1 MLPPKKKASFAQQ
14 LLNTSSTAQET
25 APKGIAEVSATNL
38 ASTSESQVI
47 KAESSSTGQ
56 FSKVLFQESAEQKAM
71 KQYETEQIKKEI
83 ARIPKAGS
91 VEELHSKM
99 LGDPAKFA
107 AFQDREEELE
117 KLSKKSLWENIKQG
131 LDETLGAVSF
141 GMLGTEEIKPWQESR
156 TSLED
161 KKYEQTLAKRNKELM
176 PTMKEKARLQIIED
190 ANIAAKDN
198 EIRKKAQDLS
208 KALGY
213 DKVGNNKMEFGDIFK
228 TLFTGDSYE
237 GGKVKVDTPQEKE
250 YKNLQAQLHLL
261 DLAKKQNEEATKK
274 INDFVK
280 GNTNMW
286 DGLMNSKRDLRTMGV
301 QSLVTHGEVAMVAQ
315 KLDGLTKKFKGN
327 DKAAWD
333 NLNFGEQE
341 VLKAFGRKDNI
352 NNMDLM
358 KNNWWYHTADGVAS
372 SIVFV
377 EGMALSGGF
386 GGIAKGSLQS
396 TITSATKK
404 VVANTVE
411 KSLARKLGL
420 FGVKTLLPGTAET
433 VAASFIAPST
443 YTSAARK
450 YIGTT
455 EMVVDENGK
464 QRVLVREG
472 LYNKFM
478 KEYSANKS
486 ELTQQYETIN
496 KKANKTPEDVTLLE
510 QIESDLDNLEVEKET
525 LTTGKDLGWGTAFAY
540 GATETMKEYA
550 SEKFVGGAA
559 ESVINKA
566 GAKFLTTKLGKAY
579 IGSNLSKGQKAISGV
594 FKEGAD
600 RFNNTFVGKLSSKA
614 MHHTGAGKIYNGIGG
629 ELTEEFTVAITPTVS
644 EDYMQQLKQLKDPS
658 FYADVVSQTVMMSGG
673 MATLG
678 LGSHAYNFKK
688 NAALFDAR
696 AAIRKNYSMM
706 DKAITDSDLA
716 ETIVMSTGGTGFS
729 LAEYDTKIAKL
740 RASGSKEDAKT
751 ASRLEQKKFYNF
763 ALTAIETNTLDEFEK
778 ALDQTLDNHN
788 NTKSTTK
795 FSAETVNNITL
806 AKEKIADL
814 KSTYDKY
821 KDRSNVGNIVKLAS
835 QKITNKQSLK
845 HLEEEMVSQAGLAKE
860 EVEGMLEREGIKDV
874 TFEQVH
880 RALNTEVSPE
890 EEQRLQ
896 PVLEALQKNATPAL
910 DTLLDLSD
918 AKDNLQYAHL
928 ETMRNFNE
936 QVSPDYR
943 MKQEQMKGVQRQVSK
958 KIQDIQEGTLESSN
972 ATFNYN
978 NDLTLTKDL
987 VKELFEN
994 VDKMGLSQKEVNKIR
1009 DGYDASIEQMEVMR
1023 HLGSIDR
1030 ISSLYKEDENTD
1042 REPELTPEQQ
1052 ENVASAEEANDFYS
1066 ENGDIEEVGPVAP
1079 STEVISDEPISQQMI
1094 TAQEDNLL
1102 DIDSPESNPAVFTK
1116 KASEGIKEALGI
1128 ATDEYSGD
1136 DSQSSVSSNPM
1147 DDYVLAAPLAT
1158 DNFNEETI
1166 NKIKNF
1172 TKEIYNN
1179 IEKEIGTKPTFKQMV
1194 SHFIK
1199 YRGKAEAEQFFNSYR
1214 LGWEAN
1220 NFEATNYD
1228 EIYNE
1233 LFDPT
1238 KNAIEEASNFLNSV
1252 YGITSPQASVT
1263 EEQVSQDSEKQNE
1276 KIEENQNTETKFT
1289 EENIPVRVIG
1299 GKRTTSGSLKLG
1311 FNALK
1316 YVEVR
1321 QADGSYRRV
1330 TSSEEFLNLQ
1340 DSFVDFRDL
1349 LNPDM
1354 YNVGDTLNVAAAPED
1369 LWGQIKVTTG
1379 RDTEGNPITKTFAEI
1394 VKEKGEGFK
1403 DTKEFRDTVPMFTYD
1418 NSGKPLSYVHDTSW
1432 YNAFNVAD
1440 PSRTDGSINPN
1451 ALSKSHAALIQEGRD
1466 AVSKLREEVLNGNV
1480 NKLTISEKREG
1491 AFFSIGKKVDEN
1503 GVKAPLYTIAEA
1515 NPQAEIVVQVGQGV
1529 LEQGFKKPFEN
1540 NKRKVINKEQII
1552 KDGKAGHAWNL
1563 RRVGVDPVDGKETWR
1578 AFMIPGRYPSEEQ
1591 LESLKWA
1598 WSAFSMFDKTET
1610 TQDGKKV
1617 QVIQDIRNKNVP
1629 VDYQLT
1635 EEQAKKIIK
1644 EVKDITGY
1652 NLLRF
1657 QDAQDYFKLFMQ
1669 PRSGDSNA
1677 EFGRTIYTNTLEK
1690 FSQHTSNT
1698 ALARP
1703 NNVAIIKAGGVV
1715 ENTGKKYSEYLK
1727 GTLKTDVK
1735 SFNVGTEENPVYAT
1749 SVQPIINFTYSGQE
1763 SNTSTPQLQIEQV
1776 KQASLDAM
1784 AEILG
1789 EGQDQ
1794 ALINQAQDLAKEL
1807 GFVYKTGT
1815 FAPPIMQGQENLKS
1829 IFDTTPG
1836 LNIAQEGHL
1845 INFVYNYISSAIDVK
1860 YKSKVNVAVLMKDLK
1875 TSYNEIVDPT
1885 KARVEDLLNKLTAL
1899 DKTKP
1904 SAELKE
1910 AIANFKIVSDTLNN
1924 VETYWSKD
1932 TIREHLESQNK
1943 EYEGQLGILDKAM
1956 QEVGRTSDIKQAQE
1970 IAAEE
1975 ASEKEADV
1983 TQTDKNYAENS
1994 SLTENGKQ
2002 KTSYRLR
2009 RFMSGLTRIDDKG
2022 EVVKG
2027 FLGLPEY
2034 VNYNEVYDTIYQL
2047 LGAGVYIESDYN
2059 SIKSKVMEMQNAQP
2073 WVKELMEKFDKA
2085 DMQLRKEL
2093 VYNYRRHAVSMKF
2106 VMYNTST
2113 QGSALQVY
2121 DTNAN
2126 ELGRV
2131 IINGWRNNFKTSP
2144 LVAVDKGEY
2153 GINQDVAKSLL
2164 DRYNSW
2170 GTEGH
2175 LQSDTEVRD
2184 WLSHFGLEFSDKYW
2198 KELKEDGFNNK
2209 GKNIPYT
2216 QIFTENT
2223 PIGLLA
2229 KYLNKVTGLKD
2240 TNFEANEALHPF
2252 KDMQNI
2258 MKSLAKGQSK
2268 YTNKILS
2275 KSFRDAGKNISGI
2288 TNPTYATDRIDDLKR
2303 AALSGDPTLITDL
2316 QSLSLSS
2323 NSILLELLTQ
2333 DPEFANK
2340 FEVNHLG
2347 LTALKQYGKKSNN
2360 FSAITDLNNL
2370 DHDITKLGMFQD
2382 SQQGTVSHRINGFTM
2397 RMGRMFLPTMSDK
2410 SQMLTLSTGIF
2421 NFMQESKIAF
2431 ESDAQGEMRFSED
2444 LRQLLYDR
2452 LVLPEMRRISN
2463 FHNKVK
2469 STNIKDYDK
2478 AAQLFN
2484 FIPAL
2489 NNVKDKNGDRVI
2501 EHLALMPLDK
2511 VEERFKDSLTDVVEE
2526 VMHSLASQKMKVWEN
2541 FKEKNKQGE
2550 TIAIK
2555 FFDSKYLEKGQ
2566 GNLEDKFKTAS
2577 YDFVLNSILTN
2588 ADTFSVVAGDPA
2600 MFNQDKLFKGV
2611 DVPFKA
2617 LDDEFYI
2624 NLAQK
2629 QGVNI
2634 GKRLALLAA
2643 PGIPLADSKGKFYG
2657 QVFLKDTEDIS
2668 ENSKYLVSLY
2678 NGKAALSEKLFD
2690 NGPLTVGQAIDDYKS
2705 ATPAQKEIIRRGLSN
2720 KFPKIADY
2728 FSIESTDAQEYTTAK
2743 EHIEV
2748 LLGQGRIS
2756 EEMYKTV
2763 QDKLEKGEILE
2774 KEELEFVMQPIKP
2787 VSTGQVIDKEQ
2798 DVARTV
2804 YIKSSSFPLLPQLTA
2819 GLAIDDLRVKLEELE
2834 KTHGMSV
2841 RASYQTANKVGAMKN
2856 AVDPL
2861 NTESLKDLEKT
2872 MLTLDR
2878 NNFKIQQDV
2887 PFKSDSKKEDKIAM
2901 GTQIFKLLFGDGM
2914 LNQKGFKLNE
2924 GDTETMTGQQLYD
2937 HYNTT
2942 FKDLVDLKRKGLYKE
2957 LGLDESGQVTNPEV
2971 STKKLQDL
2979 LQKEAIKRDYPLQ
2992 DIKGLEID
3000 TLYDKQGNPYY
3011 EFKVPLW
3018 LASNSNRYESLLNA
3032 IVTNRLM
3039 NHKIP
3044 GNSFVVGSENGFKFK
3059 EDLKGI
3065 DKSRIV
3071 FLDNWNGKELQ
3082 AVSSKTVEGE
3092 TQFQKAQVFIPSKFK
3107 DQKGKLIDLF
3117 EKVEGEYKYLLTREN
3132 GTLGLKEGM
3141 IDPALLSGFSFR
3153 TPTSAHVSGSVIE
3166 VAGIL
3171 PPESGDLMIVPKNF
3185 TKQKGLDFDVDKEN
3199 MYQLNHIVDN
3209 KTGKVE
3215 VLSDKHKE
3223 RALKRLSR
3231 VLEEIDL
3238 EKTKLE
3244 RKLVPDEIVKI
3255 ITELA
3260 LKEKVDLEGYFGEG
3274 LLEKVL
3280 EEEKSTQ
3287 DTYDKIAADYDQK
3300 LLENEFIKVHNA
3312 MFSNPDKTV
3321 QAKINKVLSM
3331 DFAKSQ
3337 ADLIEDLTREANK
3350 DKIAKELQANGVDK
3364 STATQAT
3371 KGAQNSFTILSD
3383 EYQKQ
3388 KMGLGSAGKLAIGIY
3403 SNYVTFH
3410 ALTQQT
3416 PRELRLTETVDSKT
3430 FSKSVT
3436 IGNIISDGIIGKEMT
3451 LDGSRSIAETFAER
3465 QNTATDNEK
3474 EQILGRVNINKN
3486 TIGVDSL
3493 LALLG
3498 FDKTTF
3504 TDKNDEKQE
3513 LSLSYAL
3520 LSQPIL
3526 KQYVEA
3532 LDNSKGITAEYQP
3545 DAEQQVINNLIQTY
3559 SKGDYYYSN
3568 GSLKD
3573 SATNEEVNLDAELT
3587 GDNLVNGIKFN
3598 GDNPITQLAA
3608 LVKFLELDAY
3618 AKNVAKVQSTLF
3630 TDNLGKSIL
3639 DSNSKYEDLKTFAQ
3653 NGGISNVSTLIGD
3666 FIPISED
3673 ITKPEGYTLIGDYYV
3688 KPSTPQGQIVVNGL
3702 VTGQN
3707 LWSDYFPYSDMN
3719 FNRVLDQIILEG
3731 KIDATNTYKVIEA
3744 KQEIIEEARKFLFS
3758 WKGLGLFTENATEE
3772 RRRLFMDT
3780 PTNTSLANYLNANS
3794 NHENIV
3800 SNKLLNRFTYEI
3812 ETTGNKPSIIKYNN
3826 TISDNLEEKQLYN
3839 SIAELIIED
3848 RPLPDLNGKPF
3859 STRQLGQELITYA
3872 YVEGGVQQAVQFIKY
3887 VPVEYLSEIG
3897 IKQGNEFVSANTLLQ
3912 RINVKRNPNV
3922 FKDLL
3927 GFDSDNVGEAAFIK
3941 QYFQHSPE
3949 KARQFGKELMTF
3961 SEDKNTLFLNSE
3973 ETPKFI
3979 SVKNKT
3985 TEKTKQSRFSLYEN
3999 VGLGKYQKIS
4009 VLGINGMNEYELGN
4023 RNVKS
4028 LLEKETLPEPTP
4040 VTNAKVTL
4048 ATANK
4053 DISIIKTGDSPAQV
4067 LQSLIVSTNPELNRY
4082 KAIAES
4088 LLPMVSEGTQIKV
4101 VDTLK
4106 ELGVFSAGAYVSQS
4120 NTVFIEASI
4129 KDNVGVFIH
4138 ELVHAMSLK
4147 ELTKYYEAD
4156 DQGFFTILKDD
4167 APSHVV
4173 ALNVVW
4179 NEFRKS
4185 IPNALVESARTKTL
4199 AMKAG
4204 EITSWTT
4211 EERELGYA
4219 ALDIFE
4225 FMSVALESEVFQKR
4239 MSEIKYK
4246 NTDLSLWDKFK
4257 EVVTNI
4263 LKTLNPNITPGSLA
4277 EASLNQALNF
4287 IASENEIQKENAIF
4301 ASIDATDLGIPDIS
4315 QEELD
4320 ALFAEAEENAPDK
4333 SNIDSEPEGPAEEAL
4348 APRQAL
4354 KNLDPFDGIT
4364 PTEEDQ
4370 NNCK

>member
-1 MLPPKKKASFAQQ
+1 
-14 LLNTSSTAQET
+14 
-25 APKGIAEVSATNL
+25 
-38 ASTSESQVI
+38 
-47 KAESSSTGQ
+47 
-56 FSKVLFQESAEQKAM
+56 
-71 KQYETEQIKKEI
+71 
-83 ARIPKAGS
+83 
-91 VEELHSKM
+91 
-99 LGDPAKFA
+99 
-107 AFQDREEELE
+107 
-117 KLSKKSLWENIKQG
+117 
-131 LDETLGAVSF
+131 
-141 GMLGTEEIKPWQESR
+141 
-156 TSLED
+156 
-161 KKYEQTLAKRNKELM
+161 
-176 PTMKEKARLQIIED
+176 
-190 ANIAAKDN
+190 
-198 EIRKKAQDLS
+198 
-208 KALGY
+208 
-213 DKVGNNKMEFGDIFK
+213 
-228 TLFTGDSYE
+228 
-237 GGKVKVDTPQEKE
+237 
-250 YKNLQAQLHLL
+250 
-261 DLAKKQNEEATKK
+261 
-274 INDFVK
+274 
-280 GNTNMW
+280 
-286 DGLMNSKRDLRTMGV
+286 
-301 QSLVTHGEVAMVAQ
+301 
-315 KLDGLTKKFKGN
+315 
-327 DKAAWD
+327 
-333 NLNFGEQE
+333 
-341 VLKAFGRKDNI
+341 
-352 NNMDLM
+352 
-358 KNNWWYHTADGVAS
+358 
-372 SIVFV
+372 
-377 EGMALSGGF
+377 
-386 GGIAKGSLQS
+386 
-396 TITSATKK
+396 
-404 VVANTVE
+404 
-411 KSLARKLGL
+411 
-420 FGVKTLLPGTAET
+420 
-433 VAASFIAPST
+433 
-443 YTSAARK
+443 
-450 YIGTT
+450 
-455 EMVVDENGK
+455 
-464 QRVLVREG
+464 
-472 LYNKFM
+472 
-478 KEYSANKS
+478 
-486 ELTQQYETIN
+486 
-496 KKANKTPEDVTLLE
+496 
-510 QIESDLDNLEVEKET
+510 
-525 LTTGKDLGWGTAFAY
+525 
-540 GATETMKEYA
+540 
-550 SEKFVGGAA
+550 
-559 ESVINKA
+559 
-566 GAKFLTTKLGKAY
+566 
-579 IGSNLSKGQKAISGV
+579 
-594 FKEGAD
+594 
-600 RFNNTFVGKLSSKA
+600 
-614 MHHTGAGKIYNGIGG
+614 
-629 ELTEEFTVAITPTVS
+629 
-644 EDYMQQLKQLKDPS
+644 
-658 FYADVVSQTVMMSGG
+658 MSGG

-688 NAALFDAR
+688 NAALFNAR

-729 LAEYDTKIAKL
+729 LADYENKITAL
-740 RASGSKEDAKT
+740 RATGKEADAKT
-751 ASRLEQKKFYNF
+751 ASRLEEKKFYNF
-763 ALTAIETNTLDEFEK
+763 ALKAIQTNTLDEFQK
-778 ALDQTLDNHN
+778 ALDKTLEN
-788 NTKSTTK
+788 NNNAKSSTN

-814 KSTYDKY
+814 KKTYDRY
-821 KDRSNVGNIVKLAS
+821 QDRSNIGNIVNLAS

-845 HLEEEMVSQAGLAKE
+845 HLDEEMVSQSALAKE
-860 EVEGMLEREGIKDV
+860 ELEGVLQREGIKDV
-874 TFEQVH
+874 SFDQVH
-880 RALNTEVSPE
+880 RALTNEVSEE

-896 PVLEALQKNATPAL
+896 PVLDILQKNATPAL
-910 DTLLDLSD
+910 DTLLDLQD

-928 ETMRNFNE
+928 ETMKNFNE
-936 QVSPDYR
+936 QISPDYK
-943 MKQEQMKGVQRQVSK
+943 MKQEQVKGVQRQITK
-958 KIQDIQEGTLESSN
+958 KIQEIEEGTIESSN
-972 ATFNYN
+972 AQFNFN
-978 NDLTLTKDL
+978 NKLTLNKEL
-987 VKELFEN
+987 VSELFEG
-994 VDKMGLSQKEVNKIR
+994 VDKMGLSKKEINKLKDQYNNAVDQTELI
-1009 DGYDASIEQMEVMR
+1009 R

-1030 ISSLYKEDENTD
+1030 ISSLYKENQNENE
-1042 REPELTPEQQ
+1042 EPAIDPEQE
-1052 ENVASAEEANDFYS
+1052 ENLASMEELESINE
-1066 ENGDIEEVGPVAP
+1066 ENGNNEEVSSITPRA
-1079 STEVISDEPISQQMI
+1079 EVSPNVSIQEQMV
-1094 TAQEDNLL
+1094 TVQEEDLM
-1102 DIDSPESNPAVFTK
+1102 DIDSPESNPAVFTNE
-1116 KASEGIKEALGI
+1116 ASEGIKEALGMP
-1128 ATDEYSGD
+1128 TNDYSGD
-1136 DSQSSVSSNPM
+1136 DSESNVSTNPM

-1166 NKIKNF
+1166 GKLKGYVKKI
-1172 TKEIYNN
+1172 YDN
-1179 IEKEIGTKPTFKQMV
+1179 IETELGTKPTFKQMV

-1199 YRGKAEAEQFFNSYR
+1199 YRGKGEAEQFFNSYK

-1220 NFEATNYD
+1220 NFEATNYE

-1238 KNAIEEASNFLNSV
+1238 KNAIEEASNFLNSI
-1252 YGITSPQASVT
+1252 YGITPVQASIS
-1263 EEQVSQDSEKQNE
+1263 EEEVVEASEKQNQE
-1276 KIEENQNTETKFT
+1276 IEEKQSTETKFT
-1289 EENIPVRVIG
+1289 EENIPVRVLG
-1299 GKRTTSGSLKLG
+1299 GKRITSPTLKLG

-1316 YVEVR
+1316 YIEVK
-1321 QADGSYRRV
+1321 QPDGSVKRI
-1330 TSSEEFLNLQ
+1330 TSPEEFLNLQ

-1354 YNVGDTLNVAAAPED
+1354 YNIGDTLNVAAAPED
-1369 LWGQIKVTTG
+1369 LWGQIKVTVG
-1379 RDTEGNPITKTFAEI
+1379 RDADGNPITKTFAEI

-1403 DTKEFRDTVPMFTYD
+1403 DTKEFRDTIPMFTYD
-1418 NSGKPLSYVHDTSW
+1418 NSGKPLSYIHDTSW
-1432 YNAFNVAD
+1432 YNPYNVAD
-1440 PSRTDGSINPN
+1440 PTRNDGSINPN
-1451 ALSKSHAALIQEGRD
+1451 SLSKSHAALIQEGKD
-1466 AVSKLREEVLNGNV
+1466 SVSKLREEVLNGNV
-1480 NKLTISEKREG
+1480 NKITISEKREG

-1503 GVKAPLYTIAEA
+1503 GIKVPLYTIAEA

-1540 NKRKVINKEQII
+1540 NKRKIINKEQIV
-1552 KDGKAGHAWNL
+1552 KDGKAGHTWNL
-1563 RRVGVDPVDGKETWR
+1563 RRIGVDPVDGKETWR

-1591 LESLKWA
+1591 LETLKWA

-1617 QVIQDIRNKNVP
+1617 QVIQEIRKKTLP
-1629 VDYQLT
+1629 TEYQLT

-1644 EVKDITGY
+1644 DIKDITGY
-1652 NLLRF
+1652 NLLRY

-1669 PRSGDSNA
+1669 PKTGDSNA

-1690 FSQHTSNT
+1690 FSQHTLNTGLSN
-1698 ALARP
+1698 L
-1703 NNVAIIKAGGVV
+1703 NNVATIKNGVV
-1715 ENTGKKYSEYLK
+1715 ENTGKKYKDYLK
-1727 GTLKTDVK
+1727 DNLRTDVK

-1749 SVQPIINFTYSGQE
+1749 SVQPIINFTYSGEQ
-1763 SNTSTPQLQIEQV
+1763 TSATVTPQLEIEAV
-1776 KQASLDAM
+1776 KQASLEAM

-1789 EGQDQ
+1789 EGQEQ
-1794 ALINQAQDLAKEL
+1794 ALLSQAKTLAKEL
-1807 GFVYKTGT
+1807 GFKFNNGA
-1815 FAPPIMQGQENLKS
+1815 FAPPTMQGQENLKS

-1860 YKSKVNVAVLMKDLK
+1860 YDSKVNVAVLMRDLK

-1885 KARVEDLLNKLTAL
+1885 KNKVDTLLSKLVELN
-1899 DKTKP
+1899 KTKP
-1904 SAELKE
+1904 SEELKQ
-1910 AIANFKIVSDTLNN
+1910 AIDNYKRISNTLNN
-1924 VETYWSKD
+1924 IEIYWSKD
-1932 TIREHLESQNK
+1932 TIKEYLESQNI

-1956 QEVGRTSDIKQAQE
+1956 QEVGKTSDIKQTKD
-1970 IAAEE
+1970 IIDSEE
-1975 ASEKEADV
+1975 ELEKEADV

-2009 RFMSGLTRIDDKG
+2009 RFMSGLSRIDDKG
-2022 EVVKG
+2022 QQVKG
-2027 FLGLPEY
+2027 FLGLPDY

-2047 LGAGVYIESDYN
+2047 LGAGVYIESDYD
-2059 SIKSKVMEMQNAQP
+2059 SIRSKVMEMENAQP
-2073 WVKELMEKFDKA
+2073 WVKELMDKFDKA
-2085 DMQLRKEL
+2085 DIQLRKEL

-2106 VMYNTST
+2106 VMYNTNT
-2113 QGSALQVY
+2113 GGSSLQVY

-2144 LVAVDKGEY
+2144 LVKVDKGEY
-2153 GINQDVAKSLL
+2153 GIDQDVAKSLL
-2164 DRYNSW
+2164 DEYKSW

-2175 LQSDTEVRD
+2175 LQPDEKVRD
-2184 WLSHFGLEFSDKYW
+2184 WMANFGLAFSDKYW

-2209 GKNIPYT
+2209 GKNIPYA

-2229 KYLNKVTGLKD
+2229 KYLTKISGATD
-2240 TNFEANEALHPF
+2240 TNFDANEALHPF

-2268 YTNKILS
+2268 YTDKILS

-2303 AALSGDPTLITDL
+2303 SALSGDLTLITDL

-2323 NSILLELLTQ
+2323 NSILLELLTR
-2333 DPEFANK
+2333 DPEFAGK

-2382 SQQGTVSHRINGFTM
+2382 IQQGTVFHRINGFTM

-2410 SQMLTLSTGIF
+2410 SQMLTLSTGVF

-2431 ESDAQGEMRFSED
+2431 EYDAEGEMRFSSD

-2452 LVLPEMRRISN
+2452 LIFPEMKRISN

-2489 NNVKDKNGDRVI
+2489 NNVKDTNGDRVI

-2511 VEERFKDSLTDVVEE
+2511 VEEMFKDSLTDVVEE
-2526 VMHSLASQKMKVWEN
+2526 VMHSLSSQKMSIWDN
-2541 FKEKNKQGE
+2541 FQEKNDKGE
-2550 TIAIK
+2550 VTNIK
-2555 FFDSKYLEKGQ
+2555 FFDNKYLEKGE
-2566 GNLEDKFKTAS
+2566 GNLETKFKIAT
-2577 YDFVLNSILTN
+2577 YDFVLNSVLTN
-2588 ADTFSVVAGDPA
+2588 ADTFSVIAGDPA

-2617 LDDEFYI
+2617 LDDEFYT

-2629 QGVNI
+2629 QGINI

-2678 NGKAALSEKLFD
+2678 NGKSALSDKLFE
-2690 NGPLTVGQAIDDYKS
+2690 NGPLTVGQAIDDYKT
-2705 ATPAQKEIIRRGLSN
+2705 ATPVQKEIIRKGLSQ
-2720 KFPKIADY
+2720 KYPKLADY
-2728 FSIESTDAQEYTTAK
+2728 FSIEATDAQEYTTAK

-2756 EEMYKTV
+2756 GEMYKTV
-2763 QDKLEKGEILE
+2763 LEKLEKGEILE
-2774 KEELEFVMQPIKP
+2774 KVELEFVMQPIKP

-2819 GLAIDDLRVKLEELE
+2819 GLAIDDLRVTLEGLE

-2887 PFKSDSKKEDKIAM
+2887 PFKSDTKKEDKIAM

-2924 GDTETMTGQQLYD
+2924 SDTETMTGQELYA

-2957 LGLDESGQVTNPEV
+2957 LGLSETGEVVNPEV

-3059 EDLKGI
+3059 EDLEGI
-3065 DKSRIV
+3065 DQSKII

-3082 AVSSKTVEGE
+3082 GVSTTEEDGE
-3092 TQFQKAQVFIPSKFK
+3092 IKFQKAQVLIPSKFK

-3117 EKVEGEYKYLLTREN
+3117 EKVEGEYKYLIKKEN
-3132 GTLGLKEGM
+3132 GTIGLKTDM

-3153 TPTSAHVSGSVIE
+3153 TPTSGHVSGSVIE

-3199 MYQLNHIVDN
+3199 MYQLNHLVDN
-3209 KTGKVE
+3209 KTGKIE
-3215 VLSDKHKE
+3215 VLNAEHKA

-3238 EKTKLE
+3238 EKVKLQ
-3244 RKLVPDEIVKI
+3244 RKLVPEEMVKI

-3260 LKEKVDLEGYFGEG
+3260 LKEKVSLEGYFGEG

-3287 DTYDKIAADYDQK
+3287 DTYDKIEADYDQK
-3300 LLENEFIKVHNA
+3300 LLENEFIKVHTA
-3312 MFSNPDKTV
+3312 VFSNPDKVV

-3337 ADLIEDLTREANK
+3337 ADLIEELSKNG
-3350 DKIAKELQANGVDK
+3350 DKIKVAEQLQASGIDK
-3364 STATQAT
+3364 ATSKQVM
-3371 KGAQNSFTILSD
+3371 KGSQNNFTILSD

-3416 PRELRLTETVDSKT
+3416 SRELRLTEQGE
-3430 FSKSVT
+3430 FGPISKSIT
-3436 IGNIISDGIIGKEMT
+3436 IGKLVSDGIIGKEMT
-3451 LDGSRSIAETFAER
+3451 LDGSRSIAESFAER

-3474 EQILGRVNINKN
+3474 EQILGRVNINKT

-3498 FDKTTF
+3498 FDKVNY
-3504 TDKNDEKQE
+3504 TDDNDEKQE

-3520 LSQPIL
+3520 LSQPII

-3532 LDNSKGITAEYQP
+3532 LNSSKGITAEYQENI
-3545 DAEQQVINNLIQTY
+3545 EQKIINNLIDSY
-3559 SKGDYYYSN
+3559 SEGGYKYSN
-3568 GSLKD
+3568 GSLIN
-3573 SATNEEVNLDAELT
+3573 NETGEAEEGIFEQNLT
-3587 GDNLVNGIKFN
+3587 GDLLVSGIQYN
-3598 GDNPITQLAA
+3598 GDDKSVQIAA

-3618 AKNVAKVQSTLF
+3618 AKNIAKVQSTLF

-3639 DSNSKYEDLKTFAQ
+3639 DSNSKYEDLKTFSE
-3653 NGGISNVSTLIGD
+3653 NSGVSNVSTLIGE
-3666 FIPISED
+3666 FIPINENM
-3673 ITKPEGYTLIGDYYV
+3673 TKPEGYTLIGDYYV
-3688 KPSTPQGQIVVNGL
+3688 KPTTPQGQIVVNGL
-3702 VTGQN
+3702 IVGQN
-3707 LWSDYFPYSDMN
+3707 LWGGYFPYNDTN
-3719 FNRVLDQIILEG
+3719 FNRVLNQIILLG
-3731 KIDATNTYKVIEA
+3731 GIDANNNYKVIEA
-3744 KQEIIEEARKFLFS
+3744 KQDIIEEVRKFIFS
-3758 WKGLGLFTENATEE
+3758 WKGLGVFTESATEE
-3772 RRRLFMDT
+3772 RKRLFMDST
-3780 PTNTSLANYLNANS
+3780 TNTSLANYLNTNL
-3794 NHENIV
+3794 NHENII

-3812 ETTGNKPSIIKYNN
+3812 ETNGAKPSIIKYNN

-3848 RPLPDLNGKPF
+3848 RPLPDWNGKPF
-3859 STRQLGQELITYA
+3859 STKQLGQELITYA

-3887 VPVEYLSEIG
+3887 IPVEYLSEVG
-3897 IKQGNEFVSANTLLQ
+3897 VMQEGQFVSANTMLQ

-3927 GFDSDNVGEAAFIK
+3927 GLDFDKPENSAFIK

-3949 KARQFGKELMTF
+3949 KARQFDEKLMTF
-3961 SEDKNTLFLNSE
+3961 SADKKSFYLNSE

-3979 SVKNKT
+3979 STRNKT
-3985 TEKTKQSRFSLYEN
+3985 KDKTKQAKFNLFEH
-3999 VGLGKYQKIS
+3999 VGLGKYEKVS

-4028 LLEKETLPEPTP
+4028 LLEKEVLPDPTP
-4040 VTNAKVTL
+4040 VTNANINLSNT
-4048 ATANK
+4048 NK
-4053 DISIIKTGDSPAQV
+4053 SIDAVQTGKNPTQI
-4067 LQSLIVSTNPELNRY
+4067 LQSIALSTDPKLARY
-4082 KAIAES
+4082 KVIAEV
-4088 LLPMVSEGTQIKV
+4088 LLPMIKPGLEV
-4101 VDTLK
+4101 KIVDTLK
-4106 ELGVFSAGAYVSQS
+4106 ELGVFSGGAYSG
-4120 NTVFIEASI
+4120 NTIYIDKSI
-4129 KDNVGVFIH
+4129 KDKEGIFIH
-4138 ELVHAMSLK
+4138 ELIHALSLT
-4147 ELTKYYEAD
+4147 ELKKYYQQDE
-4156 DQGFFTILKDD
+4156 QGFYTKLNED
-4167 APSHVV
+4167 APAHVV
-4173 ALNVVW
+4173 ALNIVW
-4179 NEFRKS
+4179 SEFRKNL
-4185 IPNALVESARTKTL
+4185 PNALVESAKNKAL
-4199 AMKAG
+4199 DMKAG
-4204 EITSWTT
+4204 KITSWTT

-4225 FMSVALESEVFQKR
+4225 FMSVALESEEFQKK
-4239 MSEIKYK
+4239 MSAIKYK
-4246 NTDLSLWDKFK
+4246 NTDITLWDKFK
-4257 EVVTNI
+4257 EVVSNI
-4263 LKTLNPNITPGSLA
+4263 LRTLNPNIAPGSLA

-4287 IASENEIQKENAIF
+4287 IAEENEIQKENAIF
-4301 ASIDATDLGIPDIS
+4301 ASLDVKDLGVPDIS
-4315 QEELD
+4315 QKELD
-4320 ALFAEAEENAPDK
+4320 ELFAEGQIDTNDNLIEDLRKEEQQELKKAFPNTAEINGKIEKSSLTTKEDK
-4333 SNIDSEPEGPAEEAL
+4333 AKFDEIYDKFDKLITPLLQQEDNLNIDSESTGPAEEAL
-4348 APRQAL
+4348 VPI
-4354 KNLDPFDGIT
+4354 KTIEDPFN
-4364 PTEEDQ
+4364 Q
-4370 NNCK
+4370 NC

>member
-14 LLNTSSTAQET
+14 LLNTSFNAQET
-25 APKGIAEVSATNL
+25 APKGIAEVSATNI
-38 ASTSESQVI
+38 ANTSESQVI
-47 KAESSSTGQ
+47 KAESSSTGE

-71 KQYETEQIKKEI
+71 RQYEAEQIKKEQ

-91 VEELHSKM
+91 IEELHAQK

-107 AFQDREEELE
+107 AFQDREEELDR
-117 KLSKKSLWENIKQG
+117 LSKKSFWENVKQTADILTSG
-131 LDETLGAVSF
+131 LPISTSVGVAASLW
-141 GMLGTEEIKPWQESR
+141 KESR
-156 TSLED
+156 TDAED
-161 KKYEQTLAKRNKELM
+161 KQYEQTLAKRNKELM
-176 PTMKEKARLQIIED
+176 PTIKEKMRLQ
-190 ANIAAKDN
+190 ANENLDIAVKEAD
-198 EIRKKAQDLS
+198 IRKKSQDLT
-208 KALGY
+208 KALGF

-237 GGKVKVDTPQEKE
+237 GGKVKVDSPEEKQL
-250 YKNLQAQLHLL
+250 KSLNAQLHLL
-261 DLAKKQNEEATKK
+261 DLAKKQNEEAVKK
-274 INDFVK
+274 MDDFVQNK
-280 GNTNMW
+280 TSMW
-286 DGLMNSKRDLRTMGV
+286 DGLLNSKRDLRTIGM
-301 QSLVTHGEVAMVAQ
+301 QSLVTNHETALVAE
-315 KLDGLTKKFKGN
+315 KLDALTKKFKGN
-327 DKAAWD
+327 DQAAWE

-341 VLKAFGRKDNI
+341 ILKAFGKKDNV
-352 NNMDLM
+352 NQLDLQ

-372 SIVFV
+372 SVVFV
-377 EGMALSGGF
+377 EGMALSGGL
-386 GGIAKGSLQS
+386 GGIARGSVQS
-396 TITSATKK
+396 LVTSGTKK
-404 VVANTVE
+404 VLANTVE
-411 KSLARKLGL
+411 KSIARRLGL
-420 FGVKTLLPGTAET
+420 FAVNKLAPGAVELT
-433 VAASFIAPST
+433 AASVIAPST
-443 YTSAARK
+443 YSSAARK

-455 EMVVDENGK
+455 EMVIDQNGK

-478 KEYSANKS
+478 KEYDSNKR
-486 ELTQQYETIN
+486 ELNNQYNTLER
-496 KKANKTPEDVTLLE
+496 KANKTPEEEALLE
-510 QIESDLDNLEVEKET
+510 QIEGDLDNLETEKET

-540 GATETMKEYA
+540 GATETMKEYGT
-550 SEKFVGGAA
+550 EKFVGGTV
-559 ESVINKA
+559 EKGLEWT
-566 GAKFLTTKLGKAY
+566 GAKFLTSKLGKDY
-579 IGSNLSKGQKAISGV
+579 VGSTLQKGQKAVSSV

-600 RFNNTFVGKLSSKA
+600 RFNSTFVGKISSKA
-614 MHHTGAGKIYNGIGG
+614 MHHTGAGQVYNGVGG
-629 ELTEEFTVAITPTVS
+629 ELTEELVTAVLPTVS
-644 EDYMQQLKQLKDPS
+644 EDYMQQLKQLTDPS

-696 AAIRKNYSMM
+696 SAIRKNYSMM

-729 LAEYDTKIAKL
+729 VADYENKINTL
-740 RASGSKEDAKT
+740 RATGKEADAKT
-751 ASRLEQKKFYNF
+751 ANRLEEKKFYNF
-763 ALTAIETNTLDEFEK
+763 ALKAIQTNTLDEFQK
-778 ALDQTLDNHN
+778 ALDKTLEN
-788 NTKSTTK
+788 NSNAKSSTN

-814 KSTYDKY
+814 KKTYDTY
-821 KDRSNVGNIVKLAS
+821 QGRANIGNIVNLAS

-845 HLEEEMVSQAGLAKE
+845 HLDEEMVSQSTLAKE
-860 EVEGMLEREGIKDV
+860 ELEGVLQREGINDV
-874 TFEQVH
+874 TFDQVQ
-880 RALNTEVSPE
+880 RALTSEVTEE

-896 PVLEALQKNATPAL
+896 PVLEILQKNETPAL
-910 DTLLDLSD
+910 DTLLDLQD

-936 QVSPDYR
+936 QVSPTYK
-943 MKQEQMKGVQRQVSK
+943 MKQEQMKSVQRQVSR
-958 KIQDIQEGTLESSN
+958 KIQEIEEGTIESSN
-972 ATFNYN
+972 AQFNFN
-978 NDLTLTKDL
+978 NKLTLNKDL
-987 VKELFEN
+987 VNELFEGI
-994 VDKMGLSQKEVNKIR
+994 DKMGLSQKEVNKIK
-1009 DGYDASIEQMEVMR
+1009 DQYNNAIDQTELMR

-1030 ISSLYKEDENTD
+1030 IASLYKESANED
-1042 REPELTPEQQ
+1042 REVALDPEQE
-1052 ENVASAEEANDFYS
+1052 ENVASMEELDSFNED
-1066 ENGDIEEVGPVAP
+1066 NNNNEEPEPVAP
-1079 STEVISDEPISQQMI
+1079 RAEVSPSIPVGEQVII
-1094 TAQEDNLL
+1094 AQEDNLL
-1102 DIDSPESNPAVFTK
+1102 DLNSPESNPAVFTK
-1116 KASEGIKEALGI
+1116 EASEGIKEALGI
-1128 ATDEYSGD
+1128 PSNEYSGD
-1136 DSQSSVSSNPM
+1136 DSQSNVSSNPM

-1158 DNFNEETI
+1158 DSFNEETI
-1166 NKIKNF
+1166 GKLKGYVKN
-1172 TKEIYNN
+1172 IYNN

-1199 YRGKAEAEQFFNSYR
+1199 YRGKAEAEQFFNSYK

-1238 KNAIEEASNFLNSV
+1238 KNAIEEASNFLNSI
-1252 YGITSPQASVT
+1252 YGITSPQANIS
-1263 EEQVSQDSEKQNE
+1263 EEQVAEDSEKQNQE
-1276 KIEENQNTETKFT
+1276 IEEKQSKETTFT
-1289 EENIPVRVIG
+1289 EENIPVRVLG
-1299 GKRTTSGSLKLG
+1299 GKRITSPTLKLG

-1316 YVEVR
+1316 YIEVR
-1321 QADGSYRRV
+1321 QADGSFKRI
-1330 TSSEEFLNLQ
+1330 TSPEEFLNLQ

-1379 RDTEGNPITKTFAEI
+1379 RDTEGNPVTKTFAEI

-1418 NSGKPLSYVHDTSW
+1418 NSGKPLSYIHDTSW
-1432 YNAFNVAD
+1432 YNPYNVAD
-1440 PSRTDGSINPN
+1440 PSRNDGTVNPTS
-1451 ALSKSHAALIQEGRD
+1451 LSKSHAALIQEGKD
-1466 AVSKLREEVLNGNV
+1466 SVSKLREEVLNGNV
-1480 NKLTISEKREG
+1480 NKITISEKREG

-1503 GVKAPLYTIAEA
+1503 GVKAPLYTITEA

-1529 LEQGFKKPFEN
+1529 LEQGFKKSFEN
-1540 NKRKVINKEQII
+1540 SKRKVINKEQVI
-1552 KDGKAGHAWNL
+1552 KEGKAGHTWNL

-1578 AFMIPGRYPSEEQ
+1578 AFMIPGRYPSQEQ
-1591 LESLKWA
+1591 LDTLKWA

-1617 QVIQDIRNKNVP
+1617 QVIQEVRKNNVP
-1629 VDYQLT
+1629 AEYQLT

-1644 EVKDITGY
+1644 DIKDITGY
-1652 NLLRF
+1652 NLLRY

-1669 PRSGDSNA
+1669 PRTGDSNA

-1690 FSQHTSNT
+1690 FAQHTLNT
-1698 ALARP
+1698 GLSRP
-1703 NNVAIIKAGGVV
+1703 NNVATIKNGTV
-1715 ENTGKKYSEYLK
+1715 ENTGKKYGDYLK
-1727 GTLKTDVK
+1727 DNLKTDVK
-1735 SFNVGTEENPVYAT
+1735 SFNVGTDENPVYAT
-1749 SVQPIINFTYSGQE
+1749 SVQPIINFTYSGEQT
-1763 SNTSTPQLQIEQV
+1763 NTSTPQLEIEAV
-1776 KQASLDAM
+1776 KQASLEAM

-1789 EGQDQ
+1789 EGQEQ
-1794 ALINQAQDLAKEL
+1794 VLLNQAETLAKEL
-1807 GFVYKTGT
+1807 GFIFNNGA

-1885 KARVEDLLNKLTAL
+1885 KNKVDTLLTKLVEL
-1899 DKTKP
+1899 DKTSP
-1904 SAELKE
+1904 SEELKQ
-1910 AIANFKIVSDTLNN
+1910 AITNYKRISNTLNN
-1924 VETYWSKD
+1924 IETYWSKE
-1932 TIREHLESQNK
+1932 TIKEHLESQNI
-1943 EYEGQLGILDKAM
+1943 EYDGQLGILDKAM
-1956 QEVGRTSDIKQAQE
+1956 QEVGRTSDIKQAKD
-1970 IAAEE
+1970 IIDSEE
-1975 ASEKEADV
+1975 ELEKEADV

-2009 RFMSGLTRIDDKG
+2009 RFMSGLSRIDDKG
-2022 EVVKG
+2022 QQVKG
-2027 FLGLPEY
+2027 FLGLPDY

-2047 LGAGVYIESDYN
+2047 LGAGVYIESDYD
-2059 SIKSKVMEMQNAQP
+2059 SIRSKVMEMENAQP
-2073 WVKELMEKFDKA
+2073 WVKELMDKFDKA
-2085 DMQLRKEL
+2085 DVQLRKEL

-2106 VMYNTST
+2106 VMYNTNTGGAS
-2113 QGSALQVY
+2113 LQVY

-2144 LVAVDKGEY
+2144 LVKVDKGEY
-2153 GINQDVAKSLL
+2153 GIDQDVAKSLL
-2164 DRYNSW
+2164 DEYRSW
-2170 GTEGH
+2170 GAEGH
-2175 LQSDTEVRD
+2175 LQPDEKVRD
-2184 WLSHFGLEFSDKYW
+2184 WMSHFGLTFSDKYW
-2198 KELKEDGFNNK
+2198 RELKEDGFNNK
-2209 GKNIPYT
+2209 GKNIPYA

-2229 KYLNKVTGLKD
+2229 KYLTKVAGATD
-2240 TNFEANEALHPF
+2240 TNFDANEALHPF

-2268 YTNKILS
+2268 YTDKILS

-2303 AALSGDPTLITDL
+2303 AALSGNPTLITDL

-2323 NSILLELLTQ
+2323 NSILLELLMQ
-2333 DPEFANK
+2333 DPEFASK

-2382 SQQGTVSHRINGFTM
+2382 IQQGTVSHRVNDFTM

-2410 SQMLTLSTGIF
+2410 SQMLTLSTGVF

-2431 ESDAQGEMRFSED
+2431 EYGVDGDMNFSDD

-2452 LVLPEMRRISN
+2452 LIFPEMKRISN

-2501 EHLALMPLDK
+2501 EHLALFPLDK
-2511 VEERFKDSLTDVVEE
+2511 VEEMFKDSLTDVVEE
-2526 VMHSLASQKMKVWEN
+2526 VMHSLASQKMEVWDS
-2541 FKEKNKQGE
+2541 FKEKNDKGE
-2550 TIAIK
+2550 VTNIK
-2555 FFDSKYLEKGQ
+2555 FFDSKYLEKGE
-2566 GNLEDKFKTAS
+2566 GNLETKFNTAS
-2577 YDFVLNSILTN
+2577 YDFVLNSVLTN
-2588 ADTFSVVAGDPA
+2588 ADTFAVIAGDPA

-2611 DVPFKA
+2611 EVPFKA
-2617 LDDEFYI
+2617 LDDSFYT

-2668 ENSKYLVSLY
+2668 ENSKYLVALY
-2678 NGKAALSEKLFD
+2678 NGKAALSDKLFK
-2690 NGPLTVGQAIDDYKS
+2690 NGPLTVGQAIDDYKT
-2705 ATPAQKEIIRRGLSN
+2705 ATPAQKEIIRKGLSEKYN
-2720 KFPKIADY
+2720 KLKNY

-2756 EEMYKTV
+2756 GEMYKTV
-2763 QDKLEKGEILE
+2763 SEKLEKGEILE
-2774 KEELEFVMQPIKP
+2774 KSELEFVMQPIKP

-2804 YIKSSSFPLLPQLTA
+2804 YVKSSSFPLLPQLTA
-2819 GLAIDDLRVKLEELE
+2819 GLAIDDLRVTLEDLE

-2861 NTESLKDLEKT
+2861 NTESLKDLGKT

-2914 LNQKGFKLNE
+2914 LKQKGFKLNE
-2924 GDTETMTGQQLYD
+2924 SDTETMTGQELYA

-2942 FKDLVDLKRKGLYKE
+2942 FKNLVDLKRKGLYKE
-2957 LGLDESGQVTNPEV
+2957 LGLGENGEVINPEV

-3000 TLYDKQGNPYY
+3000 TLYDRQGNPYY

-3039 NHKIP
+3039 NHKMP

-3059 EDLKGI
+3059 EDLKGVDQSKI
-3065 DKSRIV
+3065 I

-3082 AVSSKTVEGE
+3082 AVSSKTVDGQV
-3092 TQFQKAQVFIPSKFK
+3092 QFQKAQVLIPSKFK

-3117 EKVEGEYKYLLTREN
+3117 EKVEGEYKYLLKREN
-3132 GTLGLKEGM
+3132 GTLGLKPGM
-3141 IDPALLSGFSFR
+3141 IDPVLLSGFSFR

-3199 MYQLNHIVDN
+3199 MYQLNHLTDN

-3215 VLSDKHKE
+3215 VLNEGHKE

-3238 EKTKLE
+3238 EKTKLQ
-3244 RKLVPDEIVKI
+3244 RKLVPEEVVKI
-3255 ITELA
+3255 ITEMA

-3274 LLEKVL
+3274 LLDKVL

-3287 DTYDKIAADYDQK
+3287 DTYDKIEADYDQK

-3312 MFSNPDKTV
+3312 VFSNPDKVV

-3331 DFAKSQ
+3331 DFAQTQ
-3337 ADLIEDLTREANK
+3337 ADLIEELAKNG
-3350 DKIAKELQANGVDK
+3350 DKVRVADQLKANGVDK
-3364 STATQAT
+3364 ATSTQAM
-3371 KGAQNSFTILSD
+3371 KGAQNNFTILSD

-3416 PRELRLTETVDSKT
+3416 SRELRLTEAGE
-3430 FSKSVT
+3430 FGPIPKSIT
-3436 IGNIISDGIIGKEMT
+3436 IGDLVSDGIIGKEMT
-3451 LDGSRSIAETFAER
+3451 LDGSRSIAESFAER

-3474 EQILGRVNINKN
+3474 EQILGRVNINKT

-3498 FDKTTF
+3498 FDKVNY
-3504 TDKNDEKQE
+3504 TDNNDEKQE

-3520 LSQPIL
+3520 LSQPII

-3532 LDNSKGITAEYQP
+3532 LNSSKGITADYQEN
-3545 DAEQQVINNLIQTY
+3545 AELKIINSLVESY
-3559 SKGDYYYSN
+3559 SQGDYKYSN
-3568 GSLKD
+3568 GVLIEVETGEAVD
-3573 SATNEEVNLDAELT
+3573 HSANLT
-3587 GDNLVNGIKFN
+3587 GDLLVSGIEYN
-3598 GDNPITQLAA
+3598 GDDGSVQLAA
-3608 LVKFLELDAY
+3608 LVKFLELDTY
-3618 AKNVAKVQSTLF
+3618 AKNIAKVQSTLF

-3639 DSNSKYEDLKTFAQ
+3639 DSNSKYEDLKTFSQ
-3653 NGGISNVSTLIGD
+3653 NGGVSNVSTLIGE
-3666 FIPISED
+3666 FIPINED
-3673 ITKPEGYTLIGDYYV
+3673 MTRPEGYTLIGDYYV
-3688 KPSTPQGQIVVNGL
+3688 KPTTPQGQIVVNGL
-3702 VTGQN
+3702 VAGQN
-3707 LWSDYFPYSDMN
+3707 LWGGYFPYNDTN
-3719 FNRVLDQIILEG
+3719 FNKVLDQIILSG
-3731 KIDATNTYKVIEA
+3731 NIDATNNYKVIEA
-3744 KQEIIEEARKFLFS
+3744 KQEIIEEARKFIFS
-3758 WKGLGLFTENATEE
+3758 WKGLGLFTESATEE
-3772 RRRLFMDT
+3772 RKRLFMDST
-3780 PTNTSLANYLNANS
+3780 TNTSLANYLNTNL

-3812 ETTGNKPSIIKYNN
+3812 ETNGAKPSLIKYNN

-3848 RPLPDLNGKPF
+3848 RPLPDWNGKPF
-3859 STRQLGQELITYA
+3859 STKQLGQELITYA

-3887 VPVEYLSEIG
+3887 IPVEYLSEVG
-3897 IKQGNEFVSANTLLQ
+3897 LTQEGEFVSANTILQ

-3922 FKDLL
+3922 FRDLL
-3927 GFDSDNVGEAAFIK
+3927 GLDPEKPENSAFVK

-3949 KARQFGKELMTF
+3949 KARQFDEKLITF
-3961 SEDKNTLFLNSE
+3961 STDKKTFYLNSE

-3979 SVKNKT
+3979 SIRNKT
-3985 TEKTKQSRFSLYEN
+3985 KEKTKQAKFDLFEH
-3999 VGLGKYQKIS
+3999 VGLGKYEKIS

-4028 LLEKETLPEPTP
+4028 LLEKEVLPEPNP
-4040 VTNAKVTL
+4040 VTNANVNL
-4048 ATANK
+4048 SNANK
-4053 DISIIKTGDSPAQV
+4053 SIDAVQTGKNPTQI
-4067 LQSLIVSTNPELNRY
+4067 LQSIALSTDPKLARY
-4082 KAIAES
+4082 KMIAEV
-4088 LLPMVSEGTQIKV
+4088 LLPMMKPGLEVKV

-4106 ELGVFSAGAYVSQS
+4106 ELGVFSGGAYSG
-4120 NTVFIEASI
+4120 NNIYIDKSI
-4129 KDNVGVFIH
+4129 KDKEGVFIH
-4138 ELVHAMSLK
+4138 ELIHALSFTELK
-4147 ELTKYYEAD
+4147 KYYQQDE
-4156 DQGFFTILKDD
+4156 QGFFTKLSDD
-4167 APSHVV
+4167 APAHVV

-4179 NEFRKS
+4179 SEFRKNLPS
-4185 IPNALVESARTKTL
+4185 ALVESARKKTL
-4199 AMKAG
+4199 DMKAG
-4204 EITSWTT
+4204 KITTWTT

-4225 FMSVALESEVFQKR
+4225 FMSVALESEEFQKK

-4246 NTDLSLWDKFK
+4246 NTDMSLWDKFK
-4257 EVVTNI
+4257 EVVSNI

-4287 IASENEIQKENAIF
+4287 IAVENEIQKENAIF
-4301 ASIDATDLGIPDIS
+4301 ATLDIGDLGIPDIS
-4315 QEELD
+4315 DIERDE
-4320 ALFAEAEENAPDK
+4320 LFAEGEENAPENSD
-4333 SNIDSEPEGPAEEAL
+4333 IDSEPKGPADEAL
-4348 APRQAL
+4348 APM
-4354 KNLDPFDGIT
+4354 KTIEDPFN
-4364 PTEEDQ
+4364 Q
-4370 NNCK
+4370 NC

>member
-14 LLNTSSTAQET
+14 LLNTSFQAQET
-25 APKGIAEVSATNL
+25 APKGIAEVGATNI
-38 ASTSESQVI
+38 ANTSESQAI
-47 KAESSSTGQ
+47 KAQSSVTGE
-56 FSKVLFQESAEQKAM
+56 FSKTLFQESDEQKALR
-71 KQYETEQIKKEI
+71 KYEQEQIQKEL
-83 ARIPKAGS
+83 ARIPKQGS
-91 VEELHSKM
+91 IEELHAKK
-99 LGDPAKFA
+99 LGDPAKFS

-117 KLSKKSLWENIKQG
+117 KLSKKSFWENIKQG
-131 LDETLGAVSF
+131 FDETLGAVSF
-141 GMLGTEEIKPWQESR
+141 GMFGTEEIKPWQESR
-156 TSLED
+156 TDAED
-161 KKYEQTLAKRNKELM
+161 KRYEDLLNKRNKELM
-176 PTMKEKARLQIIED
+176 PTVQEKLKLQAIED
-190 ANIAAKDN
+190 KNIAIKSA
-198 EIRKKAQDLS
+198 EIRKKAQDLTHS
-208 KALGY
+208 LGF
-213 DKVGNNKMEFGDIFK
+213 DKVGDSKMEFGDIFK

-237 GGKVKVDTPQEKE
+237 GGKIKVDTPQEKE
-250 YKNLQAQLHLL
+250 LKGLKAQLHLL
-261 DLAKKQNEEATKK
+261 DLARKQNEEATKK
-274 INDFVK
+274 MTDFTENK
-280 GNTNMW
+280 TSMW
-286 DGLMNSKRDLRTMGV
+286 DGLLNSKRDLKTIGM
-301 QSLVTHGEVAMVAQ
+301 QSLVTNLETANVAQ
-315 KLDGLTKKFKGN
+315 KLDALTKKYKGN

-333 NLNFGEQE
+333 SLNFGEQE
-341 VLKAFGRKDNI
+341 ILKAFGKKDNV
-352 NNMDLM
+352 NQLDLQ
-358 KNNWWYHTADGVAS
+358 KNNWWYHTADGVATS
-372 SIVFV
+372 VVFV
-377 EGMALSGGF
+377 EGMALSGGV
-386 GGIAKGSLQS
+386 GGIAEGSVEGIAS
-396 TITSATKK
+396 SATKK

-411 KSLARKLGL
+411 KTLARRLGL
-420 FGVKTLLPGTAET
+420 FAANKLIPGAAELTA
-433 VAASFIAPST
+433 AAVISPST
-443 YTSAARK
+443 YSSAARK

-455 EMVVDENGK
+455 EMVVDKDGK

-478 KEYSANKS
+478 KEYATNKT
-486 ELTQQYETIN
+486 ELTHQYDTLN
-496 KKANKTPEDVTLLE
+496 KKTNKTPEEVTLLQ
-510 QIESDLDNLEVEKET
+510 QIEDDLDNLETEKET

-540 GATETMKEYA
+540 GATETMKEYGT
-550 SEKFVGGAA
+550 EKFVGGAVEASLAKA
-559 ESVINKA
+559 E
-566 GAKFLTTKLGKAY
+566 AKFLTSSLGKKY
-579 IGSNLSKGQKAISGV
+579 IGSTLQKTQKAVSGV
-594 FKEGAD
+594 FKEGAEK
-600 RFNNTFVGKLSSKA
+600 FNSTFVGKISAKA
-614 MHHTGAGKIYNGIGG
+614 MHHTGASKVYNGIGG
-629 ELTEEFTVAITPTVS
+629 ELSEEFVTAVLPTVS
-644 EDYMQQLKQLKDPS
+644 ENYMQQLKQLKDPS
-658 FYADVVSQTVMMSGG
+658 FYADVVSQTAMMSGG

-729 LAEYDTKIAKL
+729 LADYENKINHL
-740 RASGSKEDAKT
+740 RSTGKEADAKT
-751 ASRLEQKKFYNF
+751 ANRLEEKKFYNF
-763 ALTAIETNTLDEFEK
+763 ALKAIQTGTLDEFQK
-778 ALDQTLDNHN
+778 ALDKTLENHN
-788 NTKSTTK
+788 NTRSSTK
-795 FSAETVNNITL
+795 YSAETVNNITL

-814 KSTYDKY
+814 KKTYDRY
-821 KDRSNVGNIVKLAS
+821 QGRSNIGNIVNLAS

-845 HLEEEMVSQAGLAKE
+845 HLDEEMLSQSGLAKE
-860 EVEGMLEREGIKDV
+860 ELEGVLEREGIKDV
-874 TFEQVH
+874 SFDQVH
-880 RALNTEVSPE
+880 RALTSEVSAE
-890 EEQRLQ
+890 EETRLQ

-910 DTLLDLSD
+910 DTLLDLHD
-918 AKDNLQYAHL
+918 AKENLQYAHL

-936 QVSPDYR
+936 QVSPEYKMR
-943 MKQEQMKGVQRQVSK
+943 QEQMKGVQRQIAK
-958 KIQDIQEGTLESSN
+958 KIQDVQEGTIDS
-972 ATFNYN
+972 AHAQFNYN
-978 NDLTLTKDL
+978 NKLTLTKDL
-987 VKELFEN
+987 INELFEG
-994 VDKMGLSQKEVNKIR
+994 VDKMGLSQKEINKLKDQYHGAI
-1009 DGYDASIEQMEVMR
+1009 DQTEMMR

-1030 ISSLYKEDENTD
+1030 IASLYKEDANENK
-1042 REPELTPEQQ
+1042 EPALDLEQE
-1052 ENVASAEEANDFYS
+1052 ENLASMEDLDEFNEKNGNNEET
-1066 ENGDIEEVGPVAP
+1066 GPVAP
-1079 STEVISDEPISQQMI
+1079 RAEVTPDIPVGEQMVI
-1094 TAQEDNLL
+1094 AQEDNLL
-1102 DIDSPESNPAVFTK
+1102 DLDSPESNPAIFTK
-1116 KASEGIKEALGI
+1116 EASEGIKEALGI
-1128 ATDEYSGD
+1128 PSNENSGD
-1136 DSQSSVSSNPM
+1136 DSQSAVSSNPM
-1147 DDYVLAAPLAT
+1147 DDYVLAAPLPTT
-1158 DNFNEETI
+1158 DFNEETI
-1166 NKIKNF
+1166 NKLKGYVKN
-1172 TKEIYNN
+1172 IYNN
-1179 IEKEIGTKPTFKQMV
+1179 IETELGTKPTFKQMV
-1194 SHFIK
+1194 AHFIK
-1199 YRGKAEAEQFFNSYR
+1199 YRGKAEAEQFFNSYK

-1220 NFEATNYD
+1220 NFEPTNYD

-1238 KNAIEEASNFLNSV
+1238 KNAIEEASDFLNSI
-1252 YGITSPQASVT
+1252 YGITSPQVNVS
-1263 EEQVSQDSEKQNE
+1263 EDQVIEDSEKQNQD
-1276 KIEENQNTETKFT
+1276 IEEKQSKETVFT
-1289 EENIPVRVIG
+1289 EENIPVRVLG
-1299 GKRTTSGSLKLG
+1299 GKRITSGSLKLG

-1316 YVEVR
+1316 YVEVK
-1321 QADGSYRRV
+1321 QPDGSFRRV
-1330 TSSEEFLNLQ
+1330 TSPEEFLNLQ

-1369 LWGQIKVTTG
+1369 LWGQIKVTVG

-1418 NSGKPLSYVHDTSW
+1418 NTGKPLSYVHDTNW
-1432 YNAFNVAD
+1432 YNPFNVAD

-1451 ALSKSHAALIQEGRD
+1451 SLSKSHAELIQEGKD

-1503 GVKAPLYTIAEA
+1503 GIKAPLYTIAEA

-1540 NKRKVINKEQII
+1540 NKRKVINRDQVIN
-1552 KDGKAGHAWNL
+1552 DGKAGHTWNL

-1578 AFMIPGRYPSEEQ
+1578 AFMIPGRYPSQEQ
-1591 LESLKWA
+1591 LETLKWA

-1610 TQDGKKV
+1610 IQEGKKV
-1617 QVIQDIRNKNVP
+1617 QVIQDVRKNNVP
-1629 VDYQLT
+1629 ADYQLT
-1635 EEQAKKIIK
+1635 EDQAKKIIK
-1644 EVKDITGY
+1644 EIKDITGY
-1652 NLLRF
+1652 NLLRY

-1669 PRSGDSNA
+1669 PRTGDSNA
-1677 EFGRTIYTNTLEK
+1677 EFGRTIYSNSLEK
-1690 FSQHTSNT
+1690 FAQHTLNT
-1698 ALARP
+1698 GLSRP
-1703 NNVAIIKAGGVV
+1703 NNVAVIKAGGIV
-1715 ENTGKKYSEYLK
+1715 ENTGKNYGEYLK
-1727 GTLKTDVK
+1727 DNLKTDVK

-1763 SNTSTPQLQIEQV
+1763 TNTSTPQLEIEQV
-1776 KQASLDAM
+1776 KQASLEAM

-1789 EGQDQ
+1789 EGQEQ
-1794 ALINQAQDLAKEL
+1794 VLLNQAETLAKEL
-1807 GFVYKTGT
+1807 GFTFNNGA

-1885 KARVEDLLNKLTAL
+1885 KNKVEALLNKLVEL
-1899 DKTKP
+1899 DKTNP
-1904 SAELKE
+1904 SEQLKQT
-1910 AIANFKIVSDTLNN
+1910 IANYKNISNTLNN
-1924 VETYWSKD
+1924 IETYWSKD
-1932 TIREHLESQNK
+1932 TIKEYLESQNI

-1956 QEVGRTSDIKQAQE
+1956 QEVGRTSDIKQAKDIIDSEEE
-1970 IAAEE
+1970 I
-1975 ASEKEADV
+1975 EKEADV

-2022 EVVKG
+2022 EAVKG
-2027 FLGLPEY
+2027 FLGLPDY

-2047 LGAGVYIESDYN
+2047 LGAGVYIESDYD
-2059 SIKSKVMEMQNAQP
+2059 SIKSKVMEMENAQP
-2073 WVKELMEKFDKA
+2073 WVKELMDKFDKA
-2085 DMQLRKEL
+2085 DVQLRKEL

-2106 VMYNTST
+2106 VMYNTNTGGAS
-2113 QGSALQVY
+2113 LQVY

-2144 LVAVDKGEY
+2144 LVKVDKGEY

-2164 DRYNSW
+2164 DRYKSW

-2175 LQSDTEVRD
+2175 LQSDEEVRD
-2184 WLSHFGLEFSDKYW
+2184 WLAHFGLDFSDKYW
-2198 KELKEDGFNNK
+2198 RELKEDGFNNK
-2209 GKNIPYT
+2209 GKNIPYA

-2229 KYLNKVTGLKD
+2229 KYLTKVVDAKE

-2268 YTNKILS
+2268 YTTKILS

-2323 NSILLELLTQ
+2323 NSILLELLMK
-2333 DPEFANK
+2333 DPEFASK

-2382 SQQGTVSHRINGFTM
+2382 SQQGTVFHRINGFTM

-2410 SQMLTLSTGIF
+2410 SQMLTLSTGVF

-2431 ESDAQGEMRFSED
+2431 EYDNNGEMKFSED

-2452 LVLPEMRRISN
+2452 LIFPEMKRISN

-2526 VMHSLASQKMKVWEN
+2526 VMHSLATQKMEVWDS

-2550 TIAIK
+2550 ITNIK
-2555 FFDSKYLEKGQ
+2555 FFDAKYLEKGE
-2566 GNLEDKFKTAS
+2566 GNLGDKFKTAS
-2577 YDFVLNSILTN
+2577 YDFVLNSVLTN
-2588 ADTFSVVAGDPA
+2588 ADTFSVIAGDPA

-2611 DVPFKA
+2611 EVPFKA
-2617 LDDEFYI
+2617 LDDDFYT

-2643 PGIPLADSKGKFYG
+2643 PGIPLADSKGKFYK

-2668 ENSKYLVSLY
+2668 ENSKYLISLY
-2678 NGKAALSEKLFD
+2678 NGKAALSDKLFD
-2690 NGPLTVGQAIDDYKS
+2690 NGPLTVGQAIDDYKT
-2705 ATPAQKEIIRRGLSN
+2705 ATPAQKEIIRKGLSE
-2720 KFPKIADY
+2720 KYPKIADY

-2756 EEMYKTV
+2756 GEMYKTV
-2763 QDKLEKGEILE
+2763 NEKLDKGETLE

-2819 GLAIDDLRVKLEELE
+2819 GLAIDDLRVTLEGLE

-2924 GDTETMTGQQLYD
+2924 GDTETMTGQQLYE

-2942 FKDLVDLKRKGLYKE
+2942 FRNLVDLKRKGLYKE
-2957 LGLDESGQVTNPEV
+2957 LGLGENGEVINPEV

-3065 DKSRIV
+3065 DQSRII
-3071 FLDNWNGKELQ
+3071 FLDNWNGTELQ

-3107 DQKGKLIDLF
+3107 DQKGKLINLF
-3117 EKVEGEYKYLLTREN
+3117 EKVEGEYKYLITREN
-3132 GTLGLKEGM
+3132 GSLGLKPGM
-3141 IDPALLSGFSFR
+3141 IDPTLLSGFSFR

-3199 MYQLNHIVDN
+3199 MYQLNHITDN

-3215 VLSDKHKE
+3215 VLNEGHKE

-3238 EKTKLE
+3238 EKTKLQ
-3244 RKLVPDEIVKI
+3244 RKLVPEEVVKI
-3255 ITELA
+3255 ITKMA

-3300 LLENEFIKVHNA
+3300 LLENEFIKTHNA
-3312 MFSNPDKTV
+3312 VFSNPDKVV

-3337 ADLIEDLTREANK
+3337 ADLIEDLTREADK
-3350 DKIAKELQANGVDK
+3350 DKVAKELLANGVDK
-3364 STATQAT
+3364 LTATQAT
-3371 KGAQNSFTILSD
+3371 KSSQNNFTILSD

-3416 PRELRLTETVDSKT
+3416 SKELRLTEAGENGPVPKNI
-3430 FSKSVT
+3430 T
-3436 IGNIISDGIIGKEMT
+3436 IGDITSDGIIGKEMT
-3451 LDGSRSIAETFAER
+3451 LDGSRSIAEAFAER

-3474 EQILGRVNINKN
+3474 EQVLGRVNINKT

-3493 LALLG
+3493 LSLLG

-3504 TDKNDEKQE
+3504 TDKNGEKQD
-3513 LSLSYAL
+3513 LSLSYAF
-3520 LSQPIL
+3520 LSQPII

-3532 LDNSKGITAEYQP
+3532 LNNSKGITAEFQEN
-3545 DAEQQVINNLIQTY
+3545 AEQKIITNLVE
-3559 SKGDYYYSN
+3559 SYSN
-3568 GSLKD
+3568 GDLHYSNGILLD
-3573 SATNEEVNLDAELT
+3573 STTGEEVNYEEDLT
-3587 GDNLVNGIKFN
+3587 GDNLINGIKFN
-3598 GDNPITQLAA
+3598 GENPATQLGA
-3608 LVKFLELDAY
+3608 LIKFLELDAY
-3618 AKNVAKVQSTLF
+3618 AKNIAKVQSTLF

-3639 DSNSKYEDLKTFAQ
+3639 DSNAKYEDLKTFSQ
-3653 NGGISNVSTLIGD
+3653 NGGVSNVGTLIGE
-3666 FIPISED
+3666 FIPVNED
-3673 ITKPEGYTLIGDYYV
+3673 MTKPEGYTLIGDFYV
-3688 KPSTPQGQIVVNGL
+3688 KPTTPQGQIVVNGL
-3702 VTGQN
+3702 VAGQN
-3707 LWSDYFPYSDMN
+3707 LWGGYFPYNDMN
-3719 FNRVLDQIILEG
+3719 FNKVLDQIILSG
-3731 KIDATNTYKVIEA
+3731 NIDANSNYKVIEA

-3758 WKGLGLFTENATEE
+3758 WKGLGVFTQEATEE
-3772 RRRLFMDT
+3772 RKRLFMDSA
-3780 PTNTSLANYLNANS
+3780 TNTSLANYLNTNL
-3794 NHENIV
+3794 NHENII
-3800 SNKLLNRFTYEI
+3800 SNKLLNRFTYEV
-3812 ETTGNKPSIIKYNN
+3812 ETNGSKPSLIKYNN

-3848 RPLPDLNGKPF
+3848 RPLPDWNGKPF
-3859 STRQLGQELITYA
+3859 STKQLGQELITYA

-3887 VPVEYLSEIG
+3887 IPVEYLSEVG
-3897 IKQGNEFVSANTLLQ
+3897 IKQNGEFVSANTLIQ
-3912 RINVKRNPNV
+3912 RINVNRNPNV
-3922 FKDLL
+3922 FRDLL
-3927 GFDSDNVGEAAFIK
+3927 GLNPEKPEDSAFMK

-3949 KARQFGKELMTF
+3949 KARQFAPELMTF
-3961 SEDKNTLFLNSE
+3961 STDKNTFYLNSE
-3973 ETPKFI
+3973 ETPKYI
-3979 SVKNKT
+3979 SIRNKT
-3985 TEKTKQSRFSLYEN
+3985 TEKIKQAKYSLYEH
-3999 VGLGKYQKIS
+3999 VGTGKYQKIS

-4023 RNVKS
+4023 TNVKS
-4028 LLEKETLPEPTP
+4028 LLEKEVLPNPEPE
-4040 VTNAKVTL
+4040 TNANINL
-4048 ATANK
+4048 SNSNK
-4053 DISIIKTGDSPAQV
+4053 EISAVQPGKNPTQV
-4067 LQSLIVSTNPELNRY
+4067 LQSIALSSNPKLERY
-4082 KAIAES
+4082 KVIAEA
-4088 LLPMVSEGTQIKV
+4088 LLPMMKPGIEIKL
-4101 VDTLK
+4101 VDTLQ
-4106 ELGVFSAGAYVSQS
+4106 ELGNFSAGAYSN
-4120 NTVFIEASI
+4120 NTVYIDKSVKNKE
-4129 KDNVGVFIH
+4129 GVFIH
-4138 ELVHAMSLK
+4138 ELIHALSLT
-4147 ELTKYYEAD
+4147 ELKKYYEMD
-4156 DQGFFTILKDD
+4156 EQGFFTKLKDD
-4167 APSHVV
+4167 APAHVV

-4179 NEFRKS
+4179 SEFRKS
-4185 IPNALVESARTKTL
+4185 IPNALVESARKKTID
-4199 AMKAG
+4199 MKAG
-4204 EITSWTT
+4204 KITNWTT

-4225 FMSVALESEVFQKR
+4225 FMSVSLESEEFQKR

-4246 NTDLSLWDKFK
+4246 NTDMSLWDKFK
-4257 EVVTNI
+4257 EVVSNI
-4263 LKTLNPNITPGSLA
+4263 LKTLNPNITPGSIA

-4287 IASENEIQKENAIF
+4287 IAVENEIQKENAIF
-4301 ASIDATDLGIPDIS
+4301 ASIDQKNLGIPEIS
-4315 QEELD
+4315 QEEYD
-4320 ALFAEAEENAPDK
+4320 ALFAEGDENTSEAPENSD
-4333 SNIDSEPEGPAEEAL
+4333 IDSLPKGPVEEGM
-4348 APRQAL
+4348 APMETIE
-4354 KNLDPFDGIT
+4354 DPFN
-4364 PTEEDQ
+4364 Q
-4370 NNCK
+4370 NC